1 MKKFLLLVAVGV
13 IFSANLL
20 NADEDKSQKISGL
33 VSIDSIG
40 LMQKS
45 KEGQKLSASMQSKIE
60 DFQKTVQQKQ
70 KELVSFQEEVLKQ
83 EKVLSQEALEEKGKK
98 LVQMKKD
105 AERYLSDK
113 EQTIKDELE
122 KQQILL
128 RNKQMKIFDDFCKKE
143 KYSVALDSRMPGV
156 LFVSN
161 SVDVTDKVLK
171 VVDQKYDSEVVKD
184 LVAKNDS
191 SKKAEST
198 KTAKKA

>member
-1 MKKFLLLVAVGV
+1 VKKFLLLVAVGV